1 MFESASST
9 LKISISYK
17 NPRYELDSVP
27 EHEFTFEAEM
37 IDASVHAWFGVFE
50 KVLAYQGFSEKN
62 ICAGGCQLAFNE
74 YRTPEMMR
82 QIAKEYDLKLIEDT
96 GPAEDSKED

>member
-17 NPRYELDSVP
+17 NPRYELDSAP
-27 EHEFTFEAEM
+27 EHEFTLEADM
-37 IDASVHAWFGVFE
+37 IDASVHAWFEIFE

-96 GPAEDSKED
+96 GPAEDSVEE

>member
-17 NPRYELDSVP
+17 NPRYDLDTVP
-27 EHEFTFEAEM
+27 GHEFTLEADM
-37 IDASVHAWFGVFE
+37 IDASVHAWFEIFE

-74 YRTPEMMR
+74 YRTPGMMR
-82 QIAKEYDLKLIEDT
+82 EIAKEYELKMLDYSE
-96 GPAEDSKED
+96 PEENSEEE